1 MNYNRIKYY
10 FDNKLWTVEMVKVSV
25 RKGVITK
32 EQFEEITKEKYA

>member
-25 RKGVITK
+25 RKGIITK
-32 EQFEEITKEKYA
+32 KQFEEITKEKYA

>member
-25 RKGVITK
+25 RKGIITK
-32 EQFEEITKEKYA
+32 EQFEEITGQKYM

>member
-25 RKGVITK
+25 RKGIITK
-32 EQFEEITKEKYA
+32 EQFEKITEQKYM